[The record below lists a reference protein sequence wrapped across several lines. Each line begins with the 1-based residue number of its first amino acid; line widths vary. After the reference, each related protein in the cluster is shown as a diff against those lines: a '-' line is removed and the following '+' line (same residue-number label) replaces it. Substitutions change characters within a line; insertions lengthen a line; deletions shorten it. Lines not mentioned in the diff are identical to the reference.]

1 MALVRTGFPDRPRE
15 RAQKSMIVYVA
26 LIYPLFLA
34 IALVGRVMPV
44 TKPRHISAMPR
55 QSVFSEA
62 ADRTQSVVPWFFV
75 HG

>member
-1 MALVRTGFPDRPRE
+1 MAPARSGFPERPRE
-15 RAQKSMIVYVA
+15 RVQKSMIVYVA
-26 LIYPLFLA
+26 LIYPVFLA
-34 IALVGRVMPV
+34 IALAGRIMPLA
-44 TKPRHISAMPR
+44 KPRNTSAPPR

>member
-1 MALVRTGFPDRPRE
+1 MALARSGIPDRPRE

-26 LIYPLFLA
+26 LIYPVFLA
-34 IALVGRVMPV
+34 IAFVGRIMPIAR
-44 TKPRHISAMPR
+44 PRNTSAPPR

-62 ADRTQSVVPWFFV
+62 ADKTQSVVPWFFV